1 MKLIKSYFPNNNAKG
16 WEFYDLGVV
25 EYSDGLEIQNKEKL
39 KVSNNSENKLLLL
52 EHNPVITLGRRTK
65 IEHLLESKEE
75 IVKKGIDIFEIDRGG
90 SATYHGPG
98 QLVGYIICKSSRL
111 GGFII

>member
-75 IVKKGIDIFEIDRGG
+75 IVKKGSISLKLIEEVLQLIMDQDNLWDI
-90 SATYHGPG
+90 
-98 QLVGYIICKSSRL
+98 
-111 GGFII
+111 

>member
-39 KVSNNSENKLLLL
+39 KEN
-52 EHNPVITLGRRTK
+52 
-65 IEHLLESKEE
+65 
-75 IVKKGIDIFEIDRGG
+75 
-90 SATYHGPG
+90 
-98 QLVGYIICKSSRL
+98 
-111 GGFII
+111 